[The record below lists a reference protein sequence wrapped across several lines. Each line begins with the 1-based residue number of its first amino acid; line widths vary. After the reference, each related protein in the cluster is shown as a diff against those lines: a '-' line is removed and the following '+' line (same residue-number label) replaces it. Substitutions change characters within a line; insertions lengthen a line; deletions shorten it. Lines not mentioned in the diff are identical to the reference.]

1 MLEFIDSHAHLADAA
16 FDPDRDQVVDRAR
29 AAGASGIVCIGES
42 PDAAARARAV
52 AESHPHFVFFTAGLH
67 PHDAASADRERDL
80 PFLEAQLRAGARAV
94 GECGLDYHYDNSPRE
109 TQRAVFEWQ
118 LDLAGRFGL
127 PLVVHTRD
135 AEKDTRVF
143 LDDAGRL
150 GVTGVLHCFTGS
162 AALARAALDVG
173 WYVSFSGII
182 TFKNWKDEE
191 VLRLVPDDR
200 VLAESD
206 SPYLAPVPNRG
217 KRNEP
222 AWVAHT
228 VARLAAARDTSPERL
243 GTLVTA
249 NARRLFA
256 LPSTGA
262 SALQ

>member
-1 MLEFIDSHAHLADAA
+1 MTQFIDSHAHLADAA
-16 FDPDRDQVVDRAR
+16 FDSDRDNVIARAR
-29 AAGASGIVCIGES
+29 AAGASAVMCIGES
-42 PDAAARARAV
+42 LAAAGRARAV
-52 AESHPHFVFFTAGLH
+52 AQAHPDCVFFTAGLH

-80 PFLEAQLRAGARAV
+80 PMLERELRAGARAV

-118 LDLAGRFGL
+118 LDLGQRFGL

-135 AEKDTRVF
+135 AEEDTRAF

-162 AALARAALDVG
+162 ASLARAALDVG

-191 VLRLVPDDR
+191 VLRLVPEDR
-200 VLAESD
+200 VLVESD
-206 SPYLAPVPNRG
+206 SPYLAPVPHRG

-228 VARLAAARDTSPERL
+228 VARLAAARGTSAESL
-243 GTLVTA
+243 GALVTA

-256 LPSTGA
+256 LPTA
-262 SALQ
+262 HPAALQ

>member
-1 MLEFIDSHAHLADAA
+1 MIEFIDSHAHLADVA
-16 FDPDRDQVVDRAR
+16 FDPDRDDVIDRAK

-42 PDAAARARAV
+42 PAAAVRARAV
-52 AESHPHFVFFTAGLH
+52 AEAHPGVVFFTAGLH
-67 PHDAASADRERDL
+67 PHDAASADRDRDL
-80 PFLEAQLRAGARAV
+80 PLLEGELRAGARAV

-118 LDLAGRFGL
+118 LDLARRFGR

-135 AEKDTRVF
+135 AEEDTRAF

-150 GVTGVLHCFTGS
+150 GVIGVLHCFTGS

-182 TFKNWKDEE
+182 TFRNWKDEE

-200 VLAESD
+200 VLTESD

-228 VARLAAARDTSPERL
+228 VARLAAARDTTTERL
-243 GTLVTA
+243 GTLVTE

-256 LPSTGA
+256 LPATGA
-262 SALQ
+262 LALQ